1 MSSSNWLEDKDL
13 VNDFTTNINQ
23 RTEELFRIPDME
35 LDSDGCFVAPVVVL
49 RENVIFPKMITPVF
63 VGQQKNLESLRYGL
77 ENEQTVI
84 T

>member
-49 RENVIFPKMITPVF
+49 RENVIFPK
-63 VGQQKNLESLRYGL
+63 
-77 ENEQTVI
+77 
-84 T
+84 